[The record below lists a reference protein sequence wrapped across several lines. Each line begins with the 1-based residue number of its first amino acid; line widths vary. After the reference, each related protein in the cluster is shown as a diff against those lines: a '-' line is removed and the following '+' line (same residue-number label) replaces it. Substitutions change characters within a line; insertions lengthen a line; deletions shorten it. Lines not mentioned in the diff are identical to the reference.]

1 MKEILNR
8 LFAHE
13 ELTHQEA
20 YNLMANITRG
30 AYNEAQ
36 IASLLTVFQMRR
48 SEERR

>member
-20 YNLMANITRG
+20 YELMANITRG

-36 IASLLTVFQMRR
+36 IASLL
-48 SEERR
+48 SLIHI